1 MTLSHRPFP
10 AAEPPGARSARR
22 RSPLQRGAPSQTN
35 TLRSMRGWAVLAAT
49 LCLVAACSKKS
60 PEQPAKLAPIRTT
73 LRVQHLWSASVA
85 DRGAKQ
91 LRLGLGL
98 AVDGDRVFA
107 SGHRGEVAAF
117 DLESGRTLWHVNT
130 RLPLG
135 GGPAVRGNLVVVGA
149 TDGHVAAL
157 NAADGRTLWTV
168 LINGAVIAPPAISD
182 NVVAVRSVDG
192 KLRGLSPTDG
202 HELWEADQDVP
213 SLSLRGTSSP
223 VIAGDLIICGFDNG
237 KVLAVNSGDGSQAWQ
252 ATVSAPH
259 GRTEIQRLADV
270 DGPVDVAGKDVYA
283 VGYHGNVTMLAL
295 ESGQTWWA
303 HKGSSYRGLALGKDA
318 LYMATADGDVLAL
331 NRTNGSVIWSQ
342 PALRYRGLTAVA
354 VGADAVV
361 TADFQGYVHF
371 LDKRTGAFIA
381 RVRSGRLR
389 VSNPPIV
396 EGNEV
401 VVINDGGRI
410 SAYRMSPR
418 G

>member
-1 MTLSHRPFP
+1 MR
-10 AAEPPGARSARR
+10 AA
-22 RSPLQRGAPSQTN
+22 LQTN
-35 TLRSMRGWAVLAAT
+35 TARSLRFLTVLAAA
-49 LCLVAACSKKS
+49 LCLLAACSKNKN
-60 PEQPAKLAPIRTT
+60 PEQPAKLGPIKST
-73 LRVQHLWSASVA
+73 LRVRHIWSASVG
-85 DRGAKQ
+85 DRGAKR

-98 AVDGDRVFA
+98 AVDGNRVFA
-107 SGHRGEVAAF
+107 SGHGGDVVAF
-117 DLESGRTLWHVNT
+117 DLTTGHRLWRTKT

-149 TDGHVAAL
+149 SDGHVTAL
-157 NAADGRTLWTV
+157 NAADGKQLWTV
-168 LINGAVIAPPAISD
+168 LVNGAVLAAPAISD

-202 HELWEADQDVP
+202 HEIWETDQEVP

-223 VIAGDLIICGFDNG
+223 VIAGELIICGFDNG
-237 KVLAVNSGDGSQAWQ
+237 KVLAVNSNDGSQVWQ

-295 ESGQTWWA
+295 DSGQTWWS
-303 HKGSSYRGLALGKDA
+303 HKASSYRGLTLGNDA
-318 LYMATADGDVLAL
+318 VYMATADGKVVAL
-331 NRTNGSVIWSQ
+331 NRSNGAVIWSQ
-342 PALRYRGLTAVA
+342 DALRYRGLTAVA
-354 VGADAVV
+354 VGDDAVV

-371 LDKRTGAFIA
+371 LDKHTGAFIA

-389 VSNPPIV
+389 ISNPPIA

-401 VVINDGGRI
+401 VVINDGGHI
-410 SAYRMSPR
+410 SAYQMSPR
-418 G
+418 T

>member
-1 MTLSHRPFP
+1 MR
-10 AAEPPGARSARR
+10 A
-22 RSPLQRGAPSQTN
+22 PLQTN
-35 TLRSMRGWAVLAAT
+35 TLRSLRCWTALAAA
-49 LCLVAACSKKS
+49 LCLLAACSKKS
-60 PEQPAKLAPIRTT
+60 PDQPAKLAPIRTT
-73 LRVQHLWSASVA
+73 LRVQHLWSASVESGWFGHRA
-85 DRGAKQ
+85 IER

-98 AVDGDRVFA
+98 AVDANRVFA
-107 SGHRGEVAAF
+107 SGHGGEVAAF
-117 DLESGRTLWHVNT
+117 DIGTGRRLWQTNT

-135 GGPAVRGNLVVVGA
+135 GGPAVRGGLVVVGA
-149 TDGHVAAL
+149 TDGHVIAL
-157 NAADGRTLWTV
+157 NAADGKPLWTV

-202 HELWEADQDVP
+202 HELWEAGQDVP

-223 VIAGDLIICGFDNG
+223 VIVGRLIVCGFDNG
-237 KVLAVNSGDGSQAWQ
+237 KVLAVNAGDGSQVWQ
-252 ATVSAPH
+252 ATVSQPH

-295 ESGQTWWA
+295 DSGQTWWS
-303 HKGSSYRGLALGKDA
+303 HKASSYRGLALGKDA
-318 LYMATADGDVLAL
+318 VYMSTADGQVLAL
-331 NRTNGSVIWSQ
+331 NRSNGAVIWRQ

-354 VGADAVV
+354 VSDDAVI

-381 RVRSGRLR
+381 RVRSGRLL
-389 VSNPPIV
+389 VSNPPVV
-396 EGNEV
+396 EGDEV
-401 VVINDGGRI
+401 LVINDGGRI

-418 G
+418 S